1 MMRLFFPHSCPPPCA
16 LPLFQ
21 DAVRGGFP
29 SPAQDYIERQ
39 IDLNELLV
47 AHPTATYFVRVT
59 GDSMRD
65 ANIGEGDVLIVDS
78 SLRAK
83 HDDIVIAAINGE
95 FTVKR
100 LITAPHV
107 QLAPMNPRYQPITL
121 RGEEELQIF
130 GVVTFIIYAAHVHRK
145 TQ

>member
-1 MMRLFFPHSCPPPCA
+1 MMQFFLPRLAPPPCTF
-16 LPLFQ
+16 PLFLE
-21 DAVRGGFP
+21 AVRGGFP

-47 AHPTATYFVRVT
+47 AHPSATYFVRVE

-65 ANIGEGDVLIVDS
+65 ANISEGDLLVVDS
-78 SLRAK
+78 ALKPR

-100 LITAPHV
+100 LLTTPHV
-107 QLAPMNPRYQPITL
+107 QLVAMNPHYKPITL
-121 RGEEELQIF
+121 REEEELEIF
-130 GVVTFIIYAAHVHRK
+130 GVVTFIIYAAHVHRSR
-145 TQ
+145 

>member
-1 MMRLFFPHSCPPPCA
+1 MLRLFLPHSAPPRCVV
-16 LPLFQ
+16 PLFQ
-21 DAVRGGFP
+21 DAVHGGFP
-29 SPAQDYIERQ
+29 SPAQDYVERQ

-47 AHPTATYFVRVT
+47 AHPSATYFVRVT

-65 ANIGEGDVLIVDS
+65 ANIGEGDLLIVDS

-100 LITAPHV
+100 LITSPRV

-121 RGEEELQIF
+121 HDEQELEIF
-130 GVVTFIIYAAHVHRK
+130 GVVTFIVYAAHVHRQK
-145 TQ
+145 P